1 MTNQVVTLDPISRIE
16 GHLRI
21 DLDLRDNI
29 VKSAISCGTSF
40 RGFEIFLR
48 DRDPRDAVHLTQR
61 ICGVCPIPHST
72 CASMAFEQAAGI
84 TINTQ
89 ALLLRNLIEASNFI
103 DSHLLHFYALVLP
116 DYVAGIPTAG
126 NWPRD
131 VAPRIWED
139 RGGIDVNA
147 LISHFLGHL
156 DARRSCV
163 GIAALLG
170 GKLPH
175 GVGIVPGGATA
186 YVTAETKATLRTLV
200 ARIRTFVTSSY
211 GPDARW
217 LTDTFVEYQTIGA
230 SNCDFLSYGGYA
242 EPSGERLFPAGVASG
257 SASSGESDV
266 GQITESVARSRLVY
280 KSPISP
286 SQGETELD
294 LARTDAY
301 SFSKAA
307 RYSGRPMEVGPLA
320 RAVVAKRAPSYR
332 GVMARHITRAEE
344 AALLVAKMETWIELL
359 ELEVSA
365 CPTFPTPPVT
375 GVGAGLV
382 EAPRG
387 ALGHWL
393 TIENSVISR
402 YQVISPTTWNGSPRD
417 ENAQPGPIEK
427 ALEGVSVKDPEDP
440 IEVMRIVHSFDPCL
454 QCAVH

>member
-1 MTNQVVTLDPISRIE
+1 MTNQVVTLDPVSRIE

-21 DLDLRDNI
+21 DLDVRDNV
-29 VKSAISCGTSF
+29 VKSAISRGTSF

-48 DRDPRDAVHLTQR
+48 GRDPRDAVHLTQR

-72 CASMAFEQAAGI
+72 CASMAIEQAAGI

-103 DSHLLHFYALVLP
+103 DSHLLHFYVLVLP

-139 RGGIDVNA
+139 RGGIDVNTLVA
-147 LISHFLGHL
+147 HFLGHL
-156 DARRSCV
+156 EARRTCV

-186 YVTAETKATLRTLV
+186 NVTADTKATLRTLV
-200 ARIRTFVTSSY
+200 QRIRTFVTESY
-211 GPDARW
+211 GPDVHW
-217 LTDTFVEYQTIGA
+217 LSGTFDEYQTIGV

-242 EPSGERLFPAGVASG
+242 EPSGERLFPAGVTSG
-257 SASSGESDV
+257 TAGTTGDF

-280 KSPISP
+280 KAPLAP
-286 SQGETELD
+286 NQGETELD
-294 LARTDAY
+294 LAREDAY

-332 GVMARHITRAEE
+332 GVMARHVARADE
-344 AALLVAKMETWIELL
+344 AALLVARMETWVEQL
-359 ELEVSA
+359 EESVTA
-365 CPTFPTPPVT
+365 CPKFPAPPVT
-375 GVGAGLV
+375 GSGAGLV

-393 TIENSVISR
+393 TVENSVISR

-417 ENAQPGPIEK
+417 ESAQPGPIEK
-427 ALEGVSVKDPEDP
+427 ALEGVVVKDSEDP